1 MDLTQE
7 SFDRLLAWL
16 HPDPEEAGK
25 RYVQIRSDLVKRFAS
40 HHHCQQPEKL
50 ADLTIDRVAMIL
62 PEIIDTF
69 VGERERYFH
78 RVAFFVLMES
88 RAKAFIEVEIDDK
101 FQIVDC
107 SIDDDTEVIFGCLE
121 KCMETLTPQK
131 RELIDGYYQGDKGV
145 KIRRRK
151 ELASQL
157 NVEQAVL
164 RVMAL
169 RIRQNL
175 KECIADCLRAQGR

>member
-16 HPDPEEAGK
+16 HPDPEEAGRK
-25 RYVQIRSDLVKRFAS
+25 YVQIRSNLIKRFAS
-40 HHHCQQPEKL
+40 HHCLQPENL
-50 ADLTIDRVAMIL
+50 ADITIDRVAMKL
-62 PEIIDTF
+62 PQIIDTY
-69 VGERERYFH
+69 VGDPERYFQ
-78 RVAFFVLMES
+78 RVAYFVLMES
-88 RAKAFIEVEIDDK
+88 RAKAFIEEEIDDE

-107 SIDDDTEVIFGCLE
+107 TVDDDTEVIFGCLE
-121 KCMETLTPQK
+121 KCMGTLTLQK

-164 RVMAL
+164 RVTAL

-175 KECIADCLRAQGR
+175 KECITACMRAQGR

>member
-7 SFDRLLAWL
+7 SFDRLLTWL
-16 HPDPEEAGK
+16 HSDTEEAGK

-40 HHHCQQPEKL
+40 HHCAQPEKL
-50 ADLTIDRVAMIL
+50 ADITIDRVAMKL
-62 PEIIDTF
+62 SAIIDTF
-69 VGERERYFH
+69 VGEPERYIN

-88 RAKAFIEVEIDDK
+88 RAKIVNEVELNENFTAAETDEDED
-101 FQIVDC
+101 VE
-107 SIDDDTEVIFGCLE
+107 SIFACLE
-121 KCMETLTPQK
+121 KCLGTLTLQK
-131 RELIDGYYQGDKGV
+131 WQLIEDYYQGQKGT

-151 ELASQL
+151 ELATQL
-157 NVEQAVL
+157 NVEQPVL

-175 KECIADCLRAQGR
+175 RGCIVECLRAPGR

>member
-16 HPDPEEAGK
+16 HSDPEGAGK
-25 RYVQIRSDLVKRFAS
+25 RYVQIRSNLVKRFVS
-40 HHHCQQPEKL
+40 HHCLQPEKL
-50 ADLTIDRVAMIL
+50 ADITIDRVAMKL
-62 PEIIDTF
+62 PEIIDGF
-69 VGERERYFH
+69 VGDPERYFQ
-78 RVAFFVLMES
+78 RVAYFVLMES
-88 RAKAFIEVEIDDK
+88 RTKTFIEVEIDDK
-101 FQIVDC
+101 FQPVDC
-107 SIDDDTEVIFGCLE
+107 SVDDDKEVIFGCLE
-121 KCMETLTPQK
+121 KCMGTLTLQK

-169 RIRQNL
+169 RIRQGL
-175 KECIADCLRAQGR
+175 KECVADCLRAQGR